1 MDYLR
6 KHGELFLLV
15 LIVVTAVIWFLST
28 LFPADPAISV
38 IKSPRKMLLIL
49 MGIIWIVGFAYCV
62 FKSDFPFFRK
72 HKETI
77 GLTLLIAYVIVLA
90 LGTVSEIFDLGW
102 FYWL

>member
-6 KHGELFLLV
+6 KHGEVFLLV
-15 LIVVTAVIWFLST
+15 LIAVTAAIWFLST
-28 LFPADPAISV
+28 LFPAALEVSAL
-38 IKSPRKMLLIL
+38 KSPRKMLMLL

-62 FKSDFPFFRK
+62 FKSDFPFFRS

-77 GLTLLIAYVIVLA
+77 GLTLLIVYVVILA
-90 LGTVSEIFDLGW
+90 LGTISEIFDLGW